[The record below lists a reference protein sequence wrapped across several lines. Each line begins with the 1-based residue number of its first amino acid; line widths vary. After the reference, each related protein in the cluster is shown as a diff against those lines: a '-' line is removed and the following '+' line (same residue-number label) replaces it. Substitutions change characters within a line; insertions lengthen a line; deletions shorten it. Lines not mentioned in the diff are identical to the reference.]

1 MCATNI
7 LAIYLCFSLPVAA
20 TAPQGLP
27 ETFDHYHPGRLNQ
40 TAVERLRAGDA
51 ATARILLERAALLAP
66 FEPSIAANLAELRA
80 YRQEPIVLHQ
90 PTEPQSAGAPETP
103 VDTLETLPA
112 LWSLR

>member
-20 TAPQGLP
+20 TAPQELP

-66 FEPSIAANLAELRA
+66 FEPSIAGNLAELRA
-80 YRQEPIVLHQ
+80 YRQEPIVQHLPAEQ
-90 PTEPQSAGAPETP
+90 QKASEPASTEDTMETP
-103 VDTLETLPA
+103 PA
-112 LWSLR
+112 LWPLK